1 MNSTLLNNVLRFV
14 GLLILQIFLLD
25 QINFLGYINPM
36 IYLLFIILYPV
47 DNNRW
52 SFMFMAFA
60 IGLILDTFQNTG
72 GAHAAASLT
81 LAFTR
86 PVWLKLVYGE
96 SYLMKNLKIIRTPID
111 RLILLLVLSVII
123 HHIIF
128 FSLVIFNTSQILYT
142 LKLTLSVSIA
152 TIVIASL
159 FLILFKPKG
168 KS

>member
-36 IYLLFIILYPV
+36 VYILFIILYPV

-52 SFMFMAFA
+52 SFMFIAFA
-60 IGLILDTFQNTG
+60 LGILLDTFQNTG
-72 GAHAAASLT
+72 GAHAAACLT
-81 LAFTR
+81 LAFVR
-86 PVWLKLVYGE
+86 PVFLKLVYGE

-111 RLILLLVLSVII
+111 RLLLLSVLSVII
-123 HHIIF
+123 HHLIF

-142 LKLTLSVSIA
+142 LKLTLSVGIA
-152 TIVIASL
+152 TILIASL
-159 FLILFKPKG
+159 FLIIFKPKV

>member
-1 MNSTLLNNVLRFV
+1 MNSTLLNNVFRFV

-36 IYLLFIILYPV
+36 VYILFIVLYPV

-52 SFMFMAFA
+52 SFMFIAFA
-60 IGLILDTFQNTG
+60 LGLILDTFQNTG

-81 LAFTR
+81 LAFIR

-111 RLILLLVLSVII
+111 RLLVLLVLSVII
-123 HHIIF
+123 HHLIF
-128 FSLVIFNTSQILYT
+128 YSLVIFNTSQILYT
-142 LKLTLSVSIA
+142 IKLTLSVGIA
-152 TIVIASL
+152 TVLVASL
-159 FLILFKPKG
+159 FLIIFKPKV